1 MKTKYSM
8 WRLNHNKAEVDI
20 LLSEKLNLKTMHFTS
35 KIEEYLF
42 RIKPSINQEDIA
54 TLNMYVPN
62 KRALEYIKTE
72 TDRTQGQIYTQI

>member
-1 MKTKYSM
+1 
-8 WRLNHNKAEVDI
+8 
-20 LLSEKLNLKTMHFTS
+20 MHFTS

-42 RIKPSINQEDIA
+42 RIKPAINQEDIA